1 MQVTKLTTLLVS
13 STLHQNEIARACN
26 MPPSRIAEYR
36 LGRKTI
42 PTHHLIELCH
52 FFRLPP
58 DDILG
63 VVEAPEV
70 HAS

>member
-1 MQVTKLTTLLVS
+1 MLVTKLTTLLIS
-13 STLHQNEIARACN
+13 STYHQHEIASACN

-63 VVEAPEV
+63 VVEVEELDA
-70 HAS
+70 